1 MSEIFAFSWLGNQNP
16 HLDRLELSHCGHV
29 VIGCFGGSTAAGGTK
44 NEDGALVW
52 VEESGGW
59 EFSMVLDAH
68 KSADSASLMLRTIT
82 IEKQAIRSCLNLPIE
97 EAFSELQQFLVSR
110 FMSPAFRTR
119 CRFTEGEASCL
130 ITARKDRFLW
140 WLSIGDCQVYLFHP
154 ELARLGQYALNQRNY
169 YEWIGA
175 ANTFDLPV
183 ACFSSGVRELRG
195 GKNQIVV
202 VTDGVTES
210 GANFFSEPENLY
222 QLYMENNRRP
232 DNFVQAVM
240 SRVQADQGMDSATM
254 VAWTYFNPQGGL
266 KAT

>member
-1 MSEIFAFSWLGNQNP
+1 MTEIFSFSWLGNQNP
-16 HLDRLELSHCGHV
+16 YLDQPVVSNCGSV
-29 VIGCFGGSTAAGGTK
+29 VIGCFGGASSSGGTK

-52 VEESGGW
+52 VEESGEW
-59 EFSMVLDAH
+59 EFSMILDAH

-82 IEKQAIRSCLNLPIE
+82 IEKKAIRSCLSMPIG
-97 EAFSELQQFLVSR
+97 EAFAQLQQFLISR

-154 ELARLGQYALNQRNY
+154 ELARLGQFSLNQRNY

-183 ACFSSGVRELRG
+183 ACYSSGVRELRG
-195 GKNQIVV
+195 GRNQIVL

-210 GANFFSEPENLY
+210 GDSHYSRTENLY
-222 QLYMENNRRP
+222 QEYLDNNRKTES
-232 DNFVQAVM
+232 FVQTVLA
-240 SRVQADQGMDSATM
+240 RVQAEQGKDSATM
-254 VAWTYFNPQGGL
+254 IAWTYFNSVGGL
-266 KAT
+266 RST